1 MRIKL
6 HRAPNTNTSSPLSGL
21 GASVAGG
28 LAEAGGQF
36 LGNLAMSSIEND
48 RYKENQ
54 HENFVLAQQSQRLA
68 ASNQRTSL
76 ENAGISPAVMDGGNF
91 QTVTPNQAPMQNKS
105 VNMSFMGAAM
115 QSQQLRLLAAQAD
128 QQEIVNRRLEDE
140 DEGYDIGMKEQFEQL
155 AEQMKKDGND
165 YAAGVYLNLAQ
176 APNFFSKGSFEA
188 WQRSATMMAHATGQ
202 VKEFYNNAFHAAVS
216 KRQFETESVKNAEA
230 MLPKATYDKI
240 LEEINKLDV
249 DQIVGMTE
257 AGKNNADIALK
268 SAQLNEVVANVGR
281 LLSETALNDVQA
293 HSTYHSDF
301 AQMVKDGNYKE
312 AAVSLVS
319 SIATSVIPAL
329 VSHRSPTSKTPAAP
343 PPPKPQLS
351 REKVHHYNK
360 NGQYAGHSVKER
372 SYAFPTEDNH

>member
-6 HRAPNTNTSSPLSGL
+6 HRAPNTNSSSPLSGL
-21 GASVAGG
+21 GVSVAGG

-115 QSQQLRLLAAQAD
+115 QAQQLRLLAAQAD
-128 QQEIVNRRLEDE
+128 QQEIVNHRLEDE

-155 AEQMKKDGND
+155 AERMKKDGND
-165 YAAGVYLNLAQ
+165 YAAALYLNLAQ
-176 APNFFSKGSFEA
+176 NPNAFSKGSFEA

-202 VKEFYNNAFHAAVS
+202 AKDFYNNAFHAAVA
-216 KRQFETESVKNAEA
+216 KRQFESEEVKEAEA
-230 MLPKATYDKI
+230 MIPKANYDKI
-240 LEEINKLDV
+240 LEEIGKLDV
-249 DQIVGMTE
+249 DQVVGMTE

-281 LLSETALNDVQA
+281 LLSETALNDVNA

-319 SIATSVIPAL
+319 SIATDVVPAL
-329 VSHRSPTSKTPAAP
+329 LARRAPTPKAPAAP

-351 REKVHHYNK
+351 REEVTHYNK
-360 NGQYAGHSVKER
+360 NGKYAGRSVKER
-372 SYAFPTEDNH
+372 SYAFPKEDNP